1 MLDTANSAES
11 PTACTGERPAIH
23 PGEHIAD
30 EFEKLNMSASRL
42 TQELDIPASRLAENI
57 RRRCGIADTALR
69 LARWMGTSPQFW
81 MNLQRNYA
89 LRLAEQEH
97 GDEIRER
104 VRPRSEAA

>member
-1 MLDTANSAES
+1 MT
-11 PTACTGERPAIH
+11 RPAIH

-30 EFEKLNMSASRL
+30 ELEELGMSASQLARD
-42 TQELDIPASRLAENI
+42 LDIPANRLTEII
-57 RRRCGIADTALR
+57 RGRRGISADTALR

-81 MNLQRNYA
+81 MNLQRNYE

-104 VRPRSEAA
+104 VRPRTEAA

>member
-1 MLDTANSAES
+1 MT
-11 PTACTGERPAIH
+11 RPAIH

-30 EFEKLNMSASRL
+30 ELEALGMSASQLAR
-42 TQELDIPASRLAENI
+42 ELDIPTNRLTEII
-57 RRRCGIADTALR
+57 RGRRGISADTALR

-81 MNLQRNYA
+81 MNLQRNYE